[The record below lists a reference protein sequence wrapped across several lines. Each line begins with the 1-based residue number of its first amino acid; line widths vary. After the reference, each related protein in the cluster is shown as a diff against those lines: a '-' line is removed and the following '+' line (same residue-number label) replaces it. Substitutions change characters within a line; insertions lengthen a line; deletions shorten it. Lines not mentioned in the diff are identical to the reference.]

1 VANLKLTFACQ
12 NYDRVRALIEGR
24 VALAGIDLNYL
35 DLPPWF
41 TFPRMV
47 GGREFEASE
56 LGITIYTATLGLKDP
71 PFIAIPVFLSR
82 TFRRSAIYVNANS
95 GIETPKDL
103 IGKRVGEAFLYG
115 HDGALWPRGILQD
128 DYGVPPQS
136 CSYFLGGVDKPAAPW
151 DWLPYRPPPFMRVE
165 HVGAERSLDAMLEA
179 GEIDALYSAI
189 TPPSILRGS
198 PRVRRL
204 FEDAEAEERAAFKRT
219 GVFPIMHLV
228 VLRRDFYEQNR
239 WVARAL
245 YDALRK
251 AKDEVTDLYYNNF
264 GGRLHL
270 LIMIPLLT
278 ELVERNRRMMGDDPW
293 PYGVEPNRK
302 TLEAFLRYHHEQG
315 LSPRRLVP
323 EELFAPETL
332 VD

>member
-1 VANLKLTFACQ
+1 MASLNLTFASQ
-12 NYDRVRALIEGR
+12 RYDRVRALVEGR
-24 VALAGIDLNYL
+24 VPLQGIDLNYV
-35 DLPPWF
+35 DLPPWLL
-41 TFPRMV
+41 FPRMV
-47 GGREFEASE
+47 GDREFDASE
-56 LGITIYTATLGLKDP
+56 LGITIYTATLALKEP

-82 TFRRSAIYVNANS
+82 TFRRSAIYVNTKC
-95 GIETPKDL
+95 GIATPKDL

-128 DYGVPPQS
+128 DYGVPPES
-136 CSYFLGGVDKPAAPW
+136 CRYFIGGVDKPAAPW
-151 DWLPYRPPPFMRVE
+151 SWLPFGPPPSMRVE
-165 HVGAERSLDAMLEA
+165 HVGAGRSLDAMLEA

-204 FEDAEAEERAAFKRT
+204 FEDAEADERDYFKRT

-228 VLRRDFYEQNR
+228 VLRRDFYERNR

-251 AKDEVTDLYYNNF
+251 AKDEVTDLYNAF
-264 GGRLHL
+264 GGRIHL
-270 LIMIPLLT
+270 LFMIPLLT
-278 ELVERNRRMMGDDPW
+278 ELMERNKRMMGSDPW
-293 PYGVEPNRK
+293 PYGVEANRK
-302 TLEAFLRYHHEQG
+302 TLEAFLRYHYEQG
-315 LSPRRLVP
+315 LSPRRLSP
-323 EELFAPETL
+323 EDLFAPETL